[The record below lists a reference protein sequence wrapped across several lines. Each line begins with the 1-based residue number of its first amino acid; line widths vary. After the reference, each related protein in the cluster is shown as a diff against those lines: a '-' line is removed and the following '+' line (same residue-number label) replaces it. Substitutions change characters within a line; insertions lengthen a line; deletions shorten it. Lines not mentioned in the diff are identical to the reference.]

1 MLRETAGAT
10 GRLLSGAA
18 AVVDAGAGAGAEA
31 DCVAGGGETAAVLG
45 DPTGLLVVLSWLVA
59 AAAGCWFA
67 SIRACQC
74 QRSLVIATHTG
85 KPRATPVLCVIKPY
99 PNLADFVGQRDVL
112 GQCVVGSFKAA
123 QRGDQVAIGLGR
135 ARATN

>member
-18 AVVDAGAGAGAEA
+18 AVVDAGAGAGSEA
-31 DCVAGGGETAAVLG
+31 DAVAGGGETATVLG
-45 DPTGLLVVLSWLVA
+45 GPTGLLVVGGWLADA
-59 AAAGCWFA
+59 AADCWFA

-112 GQCVVGSFKAA
+112 GQCAVRGLKAA
-123 QRGDQVAIGLGR
+123 QRGDQVAIGLGG